1 MKRILFFSAII
12 SATLLAA
19 CSGPA
24 LSIQSSDVVGEE
36 VFVNDSSVYT
46 DITVDELSTMMED
59 KDFILVNVH
68 VPFSGDII
76 NTDLSVPYNE
86 IEANLAQLPSDKDAK
101 IILYCRSGSMSSGA
115 AQTLTELGYTNVW
128 NLQGGFNTW
137 KDAGYLMES
146 SN

>member
-1 MKRILFFSAII
+1 
-12 SATLLAA
+12 
-19 CSGPA
+19 
-24 LSIQSSDVVGEE
+24 
-36 VFVNDSSVYT
+36 
-46 DITVDELSTMMED
+46 
-59 KDFILVNVH
+59 VH

-115 AQTLTELGYTNVW
+115 AQTLTGLGYTNVW